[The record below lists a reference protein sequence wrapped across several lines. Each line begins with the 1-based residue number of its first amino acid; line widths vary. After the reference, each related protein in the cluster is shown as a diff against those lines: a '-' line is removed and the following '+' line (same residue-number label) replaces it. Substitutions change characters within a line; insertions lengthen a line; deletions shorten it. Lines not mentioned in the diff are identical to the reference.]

1 MTNSAHYQPSQP
13 PANNISP
20 RLISASWWQR
30 QSIRFKTIV
39 LAIALGTIPT
49 LAVGSLLYK
58 VAAQDLEQQITAL
71 PKTQVRDLQ
80 NQLTVFMGD
89 RLNDIEMM
97 ATLPILTDSKLREV
111 ATSADKS
118 AALQKIQDAY
128 GFYNSI
134 AVFDTQGEFIAK
146 TDGKSLGNHLNRDY
160 IQAAI
165 AADGAIISQPRISTS
180 SGIFSI
186 YTAAPIKDRVTGE
199 TIGFVR
205 ARMPVEALKSL
216 FKDLNTSQSSQY
228 YLLDE
233 NGQIFLGSA
242 GEYIV
247 KTKSDGSQADDDQ
260 DTYQA
265 VTAAAIFEDTNELLT
280 SSDLATEV
288 AFNRQSNRQE
298 FLAYAPPQTAAGFPT
313 LNWQA
318 IVAQDTAV
326 VFAPQKKLR
335 LVFILGTGLVAL
347 GVGAI
352 AYAVAN
358 RLVRPILEAA
368 KTVQKI
374 GRGNFDVRVQIAGTD
389 EIAQL
394 GDDINSMAQKLA
406 GFVQTQTVI
415 VQQSESIK
423 NITLHLANATEQ
435 AEILD
440 LAVQASC
447 QTLNSIRVV
456 YYQLSPLHRRK
467 TTVPSYESCSWGRP
481 PRPHFRAAVTSSN
494 QTDNIIAEAVAP
506 GYPAIPDSIA
516 ELNFIAEYQAQNGAE
531 SVQAINNLAQADL
544 PMSMKQHLT
553 SLDIQSCLIAPVVLA
568 SEITE
573 HSALEGNLETTG
585 TKLDGLLIV
594 HQATTPHQ
602 WRDEDLK
609 FMTQVATQVSFAI
622 SRIQLFQQQQLAQAQ
637 SKSAKEAIQR
647 RALSLLQEV
656 YDVAEGNLTI
666 RAQVTNDEIGTIADS
681 YNSTIESLQK
691 LVNQTKTAVIEVQSN
706 TSSNNLAIQA
716 LAEETVTQA
725 TAIDQM
731 LEQVKGMEQ
740 SINLVATQAN
750 QAEKFVEQATITIQ
764 SGDQAMNRTVAEIN
778 TAQQTITQ
786 TANKAEKL
794 GESSQEISQAVNL
807 ISRFAAQTHLLALK
821 ASIEAARAGEQ
832 GKGFAVIADEVRS
845 LATQSAEA
853 TAEIETLVNKIQLET
868 SEVVAAM
875 NQGAGQ
881 IASGN
886 ELVQQTRH
894 SLTQISQVSNEIS
907 QLVGSITHA
916 TQEQSA
922 TSAQVTQTIF
932 EVAQIANNNSQG
944 ATQVSH
950 SIQQL
955 SAIADKLQLD
965 IAKFKT

>member
-1 MTNSAHYQPSQP
+1 MTNSAHYQSSSP
-13 PANNISP
+13 PAKNISH

-97 ATLPILTDSKLREV
+97 AGLPILTDSKLREV

-134 AVFDTQGEFIAK
+134 AVFDAQGDFIAK

-165 AADGAIISQPRISTS
+165 AADGAIVSQPRISTS

-205 ARMPVEALKSL
+205 ARMPVEVLKNL
-216 FKDLNTSQSSQY
+216 FKDRDTSQTSQY
-228 YLLDE
+228 YLLDK

-247 KTKSDGSQADDDQ
+247 KTKSDGSQANNSL

-265 VTAAAIFEDTNELLT
+265 VTAGDVFDDTNELLN
-280 SSDLATEV
+280 SSNLATEV
-288 AFNRQSNRQE
+288 VFNRKTNRQE
-298 FLAYAPPQTAAGFPT
+298 FLAYAPPQAMAGFPT

-318 IVAQDTAV
+318 IVAQDSAV
-326 VFAPQKKLR
+326 VFAPQNKLR
-335 LVFILGTGLVAL
+335 LVFMLGTGLVAL

-352 AYAVAN
+352 AYVLAN
-358 RLVRPILEAA
+358 RLLRPILSAA
-368 KTVQKI
+368 ETVQKI

-394 GDDINSMAQKLA
+394 GDDINSMAEKLA
-406 GFVQTQTVI
+406 GFVQTQTVM

-423 NITLHLANATEQ
+423 NITLQLANATEQ

-440 LAVQASC
+440 LAVQASW

-456 YYQLSPLHRRK
+456 YYQLSNK
-467 TTVPSYESCSWGRP
+467 
-481 PRPHFRAAVTSSN
+481 
-494 QTDNIIAEAVAP
+494 QTDNIIAEVVAP
-506 GYPAIPDSIA
+506 GYPAIQDSIT
-516 ELNFIAEYQAQNGAE
+516 ELNFIAEYQAQNGSE
-531 SVQAINNLAQADL
+531 SVQAIDNLAQADL
-544 PMSMKQHLT
+544 PLPMKQHLT

-568 SEITE
+568 SEITGR
-573 HSALEGNLETTG
+573 STFQDNLETTA

-609 FMTQVATQVSFAI
+609 FMTQVATQVGFAI
-622 SRIQLFQQQQLAQAQ
+622 TRIQFFEQQQRAEAQ

-647 RALSLLQEV
+647 RALNLLQEV

-666 RAQVTNDEIGTIADS
+666 RAQVTEDEIGTIADS

-716 LAEETVTQA
+716 LAQETVTQA

-740 SINLVATQAN
+740 SINLVATQAD
-750 QAEKFVEQATITIQ
+750 QAEKFVEQATVTIQ
-764 SGDQAMNRTVAEIN
+764 SGDQAMNRTVTEIN

-786 TANKAEKL
+786 TASKAEKL

-886 ELVQQTRH
+886 ELVQQTRQ
-894 SLTQISQVSNEIS
+894 SLTQISQVSDEIS